1 MSGSS
6 RNRFSICKISRMFFF
21 QYSKA
26 ILSKIKHLGLFTP
39 YKNDRR
45 LNQFIRK
52 FIAIG
57 FLLVFYVRQKFHQ
70 VFQEAS
76 ARLLVSR
83 FTNLSVFLNCFEATW
98 LHKFPPNIYNVYAR
112 QSTLRTI
119 NACEGYNN
127 RLNARE
133 DRRIGPNFWVFVKN
147 LQNEQNLA
155 RRSYGR
161 FQLGYQANFPQR
173 KKWRNSNAMICN
185 LKQRFE
191 IQSLDIDEYWDSI
204 SEVCQNL

>member
-1 MSGSS
+1 MFQAAVETDFSFV
-6 RNRFSICKISRMFFF
+6 RIRERFFL
-21 QYSKA
+21 YSKA
-26 ILSKIKHLGLFTP
+26 ILSKIKDLGLFTP

-45 LNQFIRK
+45 LNQFFRK

-57 FLLVFYVRQKFHQ
+57 FLPVFYVRQNFHQ

-76 ARLLVSR
+76 TRLLVSR
-83 FTNLSVFLNCFEATW
+83 FTNRSVFLNCFEATW

-127 RLNARE
+127 RLNARVG
-133 DRRIGPNFWVFVKN
+133 RRVRPNFWVFVKS
-147 LQNEQNLA
+147 LQNEPNLA
-155 RRSYGR
+155 RRSYRR
-161 FQLGYQANFPQR
+161 FQLGYQADFSQR
-173 KKWRNSNAMICN
+173 KKWRNLNAMICN
-185 LKQRFE
+185 VKQRFE
-191 IQSLDIDEYWDSI
+191 IQSLNFDEYWDSI